1 MASIPAPVP
10 VPAGR
15 SAGLAASTV
24 GIARRGLL
32 KFLRT
37 PQLVVVGTIQSALFL
52 LIFRYV
58 FGGAIGAGGLDYVDF
73 LVPGFITTG
82 LLFAGMGAAAGVA
95 EDLEQGFV
103 DRLRSLPI
111 PRSAVLAGRA
121 MADTALLV
129 WSLAITS
136 AVGFAVG
143 FRLHGG
149 LADALAAF
157 GLLLVFGF
165 AFEWMFITLGLFAGT
180 PQAAQ
185 GLALMVFPLTFVSSA
200 YVPVESMPGWMQ
212 AFAEHQPV
220 TVMVDAV
227 RVLTQG
233 PAAEA
238 LLGHGAGFYVTRA
251 LAWSAAILA
260 VFVPLAVARYRRGGP
275 TRRRGGAASPPPPRP
290 PRAAR
295 RRASRLRAHLTPGT
309 ARISRTTA
317 RPARTTG
324 RSSQPR
330 PAPAPASGSPS
341 AAGVGS
347 GGWTGGLAGVSGP
360 GGSGGGGGAG
370 SAGGPPA

>member
-1 MASIPAPVP
+1 MAT
-10 VPAGR
+10 VPASLRR
-15 SAGLAASTV
+15 SAGLPASTL

-32 KFLRT
+32 KFVRT

-58 FGGAIGAGGLDYVDF
+58 FGGAITAGGLDYVDF

-82 LLFAGMGAAAGVA
+82 LLFAGMGAAAGMA

-111 PRSAVLAGRA
+111 PRGAVLAGRA
-121 MADTALLV
+121 VADTTLLL
-129 WSLAITS
+129 WSLAVTS

-143 FRLHGG
+143 FRLHGSLG
-149 LADALAAF
+149 GALAAV

-165 AFEWMFITLGLFAGT
+165 AFEWMFITLGLVAGT

-212 AFAEHQPV
+212 AFAEHQPL

-233 PAAEA
+233 QAAETM
-238 LLGHGAGFYVTRA
+238 LGHGAGFYVVRA

-260 VFVPLAVARYRRGGP
+260 VFVPLAVARYRRG
-275 TRRRGGAASPPPPRP
+275 
-290 PRAAR
+290 
-295 RRASRLRAHLTPGT
+295 
-309 ARISRTTA
+309 
-317 RPARTTG
+317 
-324 RSSQPR
+324 
-330 PAPAPASGSPS
+330 
-341 AAGVGS
+341 
-347 GGWTGGLAGVSGP
+347 
-360 GGSGGGGGAG
+360 
-370 SAGGPPA
+370 